1 MIAKKGRYK
10 HGGKMRLKKYN
21 KGGKSR
27 QIAGVNPQDTQF
39 FEGQRGYA
47 GQANVAPGYQGTGSA
62 VEYITLPDGT
72 KHAYVPLPEAEVQGN
87 FVPSS
92 ETERRIAA
100 NQGVQSALAYRRGV
114 GAGKGDLGYSIDR
127 AGQKGR
133 QFLGAAVTDPN
144 LAMDM
149 AQLGLAGAALSEAP
163 VVSQAAG
170 LLNTGIY
177 GARALGK
184 AIKGDKTGALMYGG
198 LTGASLLGT
207 APVLGAGA
215 DAGTVATMS
224 ARVGQGLR
232 ASQNALK
239 STQAGKLL
247 TTKVPIPATGGRQL
261 AVKSIAKGGSN
272 VDKAYNV
279 STGGA
284 EARKTLMMEQGGV
297 MKNVKKKTA
306 EDMFAKGGR
315 TQKMPKMKMGVH
327 KSREGGLTAK
337 GVAAYRRANPGS
349 KLKTAVT
356 TKPSKL
362 KPGSKAAKRR
372 KSFCARMSGMPGPMK
387 KPNGKPTRKAL
398 ALRKWNC

>member
-1 MIAKKGRYK
+1 
-10 HGGKMRLKKYN
+10 MRLKKYN

-72 KHAYVPLPEAEVQGN
+72 KHAYVPLPEAEVQGD

-114 GAGKGDLGYSIDR
+114 GAGKGDLGYSLDR
-127 AGQKGR
+127 FNQKGKR
-133 QFLGAAVTDPN
+133 FLGAAASDPN
-144 LAMDM
+144 LALDM
-149 AQLGLAGAALSEAP
+149 AQLGLAGVGLSEIP
-163 VVSQAAG
+163 ILSQAAG
-170 LLNTGIY
+170 LANTGIY

-184 AIKGDKTGALMYGG
+184 AIKGDKTGAMLYGG

-207 APVLGAGA
+207 TPVLGAGA

-224 ARVGQGLR
+224 ARVGQGLK
-232 ASQNALK
+232 ATQNALK
-239 STQAGKLL
+239 GTQAGKLL

-279 STGGA
+279 GTGGT
-284 EARKTLMMEQGGV
+284 EGRKVLFSMENGGV

>member
-1 MIAKKGRYK
+1 
-10 HGGKMRLKKYN
+10 MRLKKYN
-21 KGGKSR
+21 RGGKSR
-27 QIAGVNPQDTQF
+27 QVSGVNPQDTQF

-47 GQANVAPGYQGTGSA
+47 GQANVAPGYQGAGSA
-62 VEYITLPDGT
+62 VEYITLSDGT
-72 KHAYVPLPEAEVQGN
+72 KHPYVPLPEAEVQGD

-144 LAMDM
+144 LALDM
-149 AQLGLAGAALSEAP
+149 AQLGLAGVALSEIPA
-163 VVSQAAG
+163 VSQAAG

-177 GARALGK
+177 GTRALGK
-184 AIKGDKTGALMYGG
+184 AIQGKTGQAMLYGG

-207 APVLGAGA
+207 TPVLGAGA
-215 DAGTVATMS
+215 DAGTLATMS
-224 ARVGQGLR
+224 ARVGKGLK
-232 ASQNALK
+232 ATQNVVK
-239 STQAGKLL
+239 NTQAGRLL
-247 TTKVPIPATGGRQL
+247 TRKIPLPVAGGV
-261 AVKSIAKGGSN
+261 AVKTAGKGLSN

-279 STGGA
+279 ATGGA
-284 EARKTLMMEQGGV
+284 EARKTLSMEHGGII
-297 MKNVKKKTA
+297 KNVKKKTA

-362 KPGSKAAKRR
+362 KKGSKAAKRR
-372 KSFCARMSGMPGPMK
+372 KSFCARMSGMKGPMF
-387 KPNGKPTRKAL
+387 KPNGKPTRKKL
-398 ALRKWNC
+398 ALDKWNC

>member
-92 ETERRIAA
+92 ETERKIAA

-114 GAGKGDLGYSIDR
+114 GAGKGDIGYSIDR
-127 AGQKGR
+127 AGKKGR

-144 LAMDM
+144 LALDM
-149 AQLGLAGAALSEAP
+149 AQLGLAGAALSEIP
-163 VVSQAAG
+163 VVSQGAG

-177 GARALGK
+177 GTRAIGK
-184 AIKGDKTGALMYGG
+184 ALQGKTGQAMLYGG

-207 APVLGAGA
+207 TPVLGAGA
-215 DAGTVATMS
+215 DAGTLATMS
-224 ARVGQGLR
+224 ARVGKGLK
-232 ASQNALK
+232 ATQNVVK
-239 STQAGKLL
+239 NTQAGRLL
-247 TTKVPIPATGGRQL
+247 TRKIPLPVAGGV
-261 AVKSIAKGGSN
+261 AVKTAGKGLSN

-279 STGGA
+279 ATGGA
-284 EARKTLMMEQGGV
+284 EARKTLSMEQGGII
-297 MKNVKKKTA
+297 KNVKKKTA

>member
-39 FEGQRGYA
+39 FEGKRGYA
-47 GQANVAPGYQGTGSA
+47 GQANVAPGYQGTGS
-62 VEYITLPDGT
+62 VLEYITLDDGT

-114 GAGKGDLGYSIDR
+114 GAGKGDIGYSIDR
-127 AGQKGR
+127 AGKKGR

-144 LAMDM
+144 LALDM
-149 AQLGLAGAALSEAP
+149 AQLGLAGAALSEIP
-163 VVSQAAG
+163 VVSQGAG

-177 GARALGK
+177 GTRAIGK
-184 AIKGDKTGALMYGG
+184 ALQGKTGQAMLYGG

-207 APVLGAGA
+207 TPVLGAGA
-215 DAGTVATMS
+215 DAGTLATMS
-224 ARVGQGLR
+224 ARVGKGLK
-232 ASQNALK
+232 ATQNVVK
-239 STQAGKLL
+239 NTQAGRLL
-247 TTKVPIPATGGRQL
+247 TRKIPLPVAGGV
-261 AVKSIAKGGSN
+261 AVKTAGKGLSN

-279 STGGA
+279 ATGGA
-284 EARKTLMMEQGGV
+284 EARKTLSMEQGGII
-297 MKNVKKKTA
+297 KNVKKKTA